1 MKQDDLYTII
11 QNMTKQEKIFFNRYA
26 QVANNKK
33 NKHYMSLFKLIERQL
48 KKHNA
53 VDEKLLKEKFQY
65 LSVEKRYLANILIN
79 ALTAFHEK
87 KDGFYL
93 AKTWIKQIRILID
106 KGAFTKA
113 QKLHTKAVALAEK
126 HGLFE
131 DLMILSNLKI
141 DLCDSRA
148 FVSDMSKTEDM
159 IQEKQGYINQTTNY
173 DQYRLLHNQIL
184 DWTKKYG
191 YIDSE
196 SKQQVFD
203 SLVEKPL
210 MYDIKYA
217 LSDRA
222 KKAYFII
229 KTYAC
234 ILNYDSLGHYKV
246 CKAFNVFIEEHPHLY
261 DAYNKIIFTYNY
273 VSCCIGIGNL
283 EESQTQLKSLDE
295 QIEAYSSRVGYMQG
309 FSYMSHLR
317 LNSQF
322 GLFEQHP
329 ILIKKVEAGLDQYQD
344 ISPEQLEFIALYLGR
359 AYMELGDYEKALDYL
374 YKIREYKALGNDSI
388 HYSASKLL
396 MLICYYELGW
406 DSNLESMMNS
416 FYRQIRQNNIQFKL
430 YESFLK
436 YLKNKSVYGDKGIL
450 ETYYS
455 EWERYE
461 QDVRE
466 RIPFQYFHYK
476 EWLKGKIENKSLNAY
491 FQQ

>member
-48 KKHNA
+48 KKSNA

-113 QKLHTKAVALAEK
+113 QKLHSKAVALAEQ

-141 DLCDSRA
+141 DLCDVRPY
-148 FVSDMSKTEDM
+148 VSDLSKTEDL
-159 IQEKQGYINQTTNY
+159 IDEKQVSINQTTNY

-191 YIDSE
+191 YIDSAAKKE
-196 SKQQVFD
+196 AFD
-203 SLVEKPL
+203 ALVEVPI
-210 MYDIKYA
+210 MQDIKYA
-217 LSDRA
+217 LSNRA
-222 KKAYFII
+222 KKAYFMI
-229 KTYAC
+229 KTYIC
-234 ILNYDSLGHYKV
+234 ILRYDSPGQYEV
-246 CKAFNVFIEEHPHLY
+246 CREFNAFIDQHPYLY

-273 VSCCIGIGNL
+273 VSCCIGIGCL
-283 EESQTQLKSLDE
+283 QQSEAQLKSLDE
-295 QIEAYSSRVGYMQG
+295 QIEAYSNRVGYMQA

-322 GLFEQHP
+322 GLFEKHP
-329 ILIKKVEAGLDQYQD
+329 IWIGKVEEGLLQYQD
-344 ISPEQLEFIALYLGR
+344 ISPEQLEFIALYVGR

-388 HYSASKLL
+388 HYSAAKLL

-406 DSNLESMMNS
+406 YSNLESTMNS
-416 FYRQIRQNNIQFKL
+416 FYRQIRQNDIQFKL

-436 YLKNKSVYGDKGIL
+436 YLKNKAAYNNKAVL
-450 ETYYS
+450 EAYYA

-461 QDVRE
+461 QDARE

-476 EWLKGKIENKSLNAY
+476 EWLKGKIEQQSLSAY
-491 FQQ
+491 FQS